1 MTRIGKNIMD
11 RRKEIGMTQ
20 EELARIMGYK
30 SKSSINKIELG
41 KSDIP
46 QSKIKL
52 FAEALGTTPGD
63 LMGWEKVQKNNDTL
77 VDIVDRLMDNPA
89 DVPLYERLLNDSDFR
104 ELVNTLCELD
114 AKQIAGVK
122 LMLDSL
128 LKH

>member
-20 EELARIMGYK
+20 EELAQRMGYK

-52 FAEALGTTPGD
+52 FAEALGTTPGN
-63 LMGWEKVQKNNDTL
+63 LMGWEEVQKNNDTL
-77 VDIVDRLMDNPA
+77 VDIVDKLMDNPEDA
-89 DVPLYERLLNDSDFR
+89 PLYERLLNDSDFR
-104 ELVNTLCELD
+104 DLVNTLCKLD

>member
-20 EELARIMGYK
+20 EELAQRMGYK

-52 FAEALGTTPGD
+52 FAEALGTTPGN
-63 LMGWEKVQKNNDTL
+63 LMGWEEVQKNNDTL

-89 DVPLYERLLNDSDFR
+89 DAPLYERLLNDSDFR
-104 ELVNTLCELD
+104 DLVNTLRELD

>member
-20 EELARIMGYK
+20 EELAQKMGYK

-52 FAEALGTTPGD
+52 FAEALDTTPGN
-63 LMGWEKVQKNNDTL
+63 LMGWEEVQKNNDTF
-77 VDIVDRLMDNPA
+77 VDIVDKLMDSPEDA
-89 DVPLYERLLNDSDFR
+89 PLYERLLNDSDFR
-104 ELVNTLCELD
+104 DLVNTLCQLD